1 MSKYYFED
9 LRELVFIKVSK
20 DLYDRYIEELKS
32 CRLPGI
38 DFHVKLGKQKIVIK
52 KEVRNKV
59 SYKEKV
65 NLSKSYKNLY

>member
-38 DFHVKLGKQKIVIK
+38 DFHVKLGK
-52 KEVRNKV
+52 
-59 SYKEKV
+59 
-65 NLSKSYKNLY
+65 